1 MQPDAYIFATGYFL
15 SRRNRVFSDKNIC
28 VCLLKGFS
36 HLSRPTSNSG
46 NSRSTEDLKVYMW
59 SVFSSMHCFVV
70 LKSIGNIIQIKKSL
84 EFAYF

>member
-46 NSRSTEDLKVYMW
+46 NSRSTEDLKVCG
-59 SVFSSMHCFVV
+59 VFFSSMHCFVV